1 MLVRQWINLLSTKV
15 RPNKK
20 YKTDR
25 PGLDG
30 GSIKDLSKMLTDIV
44 SNPQKYKN
52 YQQDLAKYAW
62 QQAGIFDY
70 SGTLNDFLA
79 SLNLSHIFQKGT
91 GMVDK
96 ALKSGVAGSPYQV
109 DVKKG
114 IQLLKDPDLWK
125 IPSMKKRVDALHR
138 SYDAVKRLGFK
149 GSYTNFAKTIGA
161 VQKPYFYFSR
171 VWWGQQGASFSWTGR
186 W

>member
-1 MLVRQWINLLSTKV
+1 M

-20 YKTDR
+20 YKSDR

-70 SGTLNDFLA
+70 SGTLNDF
-79 SLNLSHIFQKGT
+79 
-91 GMVDK
+91 
-96 ALKSGVAGSPYQV
+96 
-109 DVKKG
+109 
-114 IQLLKDPDLWK
+114 
-125 IPSMKKRVDALHR
+125 
-138 SYDAVKRLGFK
+138 
-149 GSYTNFAKTIGA
+149 
-161 VQKPYFYFSR
+161 
-171 VWWGQQGASFSWTGR
+171 
-186 W
+186 